1 MMKKYEI
8 AFVGLKNKV
17 HHIAFEVDN
26 TFFEEIEHC
35 PIKKGDLNTQEK
47 RFYKIT
53 LEYLIRVGK
62 EYLRRI
68 RTKQTRNSINKT
80 RRGSNSNIREYMKTE
95 IIKLRALPDQYSIN
109 SLSPDASLIDYM
121 NDVLGELEPIH
132 KKYLAMFENPPSSIK
147 RARDPSSGGTR
158 KNRRTQR
165 KNRTS
170 Y

>member
-1 MMKKYEI
+1 MPRQQYRQHINYLIVLLRDDVDTDELSSYIDTIPTFKKEY
-8 AFVGLKNKV
+8 
-17 HHIAFEVDN
+17 
-26 TFFEEIEHC
+26 
-35 PIKKGDLNTQEK
+35 LNTQK
-47 RFYKIT
+47 VSFYKNT
-53 LEYLIRVGK
+53 LDYLIRVGK

-158 KNRRTQR
+158 KNRRTH
-165 KNRTS
+165 
-170 Y
+170 